1 MPTASG
7 SKHMHMD
14 GVYHIPFRSLYS
26 ANVRNMLMAGRD
38 ISASHV
44 AFGTTRV
51 MATCA
56 VIGEA
61 AGTGA
66 ALCAAKGIS
75 PRELHA
81 SICASCSRRCCGRT
95 PPSSACAADDE
106 LDLARRAQV
115 TASSTLTGIALEQPG
130 ETYPLGT
137 DVALLLPVHPV
148 LSGLELLLDASS
160 DTALTVELWD
170 TGRKENYVPHSL
182 QVTATVNVTTGTA
195 QWVKLPLEWRP
206 EEPQNAFIIIRSNKA
221 VSLYHSTEA
230 HSGVLIFFKTEENH
244 VSKNLEDHATDQPVV
259 LWSMQGLARQPFCYR
274 TLSETSAYSSDNTIN
289 GYHRPYGGPQ
299 QWMSQPMQSGNPEW
313 VQLTW
318 EEPQTLAELHL
329 TFNDDVNEDL
339 VNLHHHHTTFRVM
352 PELVR
357 DYRVD
362 ILTPAGE
369 WTQVASVQEN
379 HKRKVIHSLDV
390 PMSAKALRI
399 IIDATNGSR
408 YAELIEIRAY

>member
-1 MPTASG
+1 M
-7 SKHMHMD
+7 
-14 GVYHIPFRSLYS
+14 
-26 ANVRNMLMAGRD
+26 
-38 ISASHV
+38 
-44 AFGTTRV
+44 
-51 MATCA
+51 
-56 VIGEA
+56 
-61 AGTGA
+61 
-66 ALCAAKGIS
+66 
-75 PRELHA
+75 
-81 SICASCSRRCCGRT
+81 
-95 PPSSACAADDE
+95 
-106 LDLARRAQV
+106 
-115 TASSTLTGIALEQPG
+115 GIALEQPG

-137 DVALLLPVHPV
+137 DVALLLPVHPM

-182 QVTATVNVTTGTA
+182 QVTATVNVTAGTA

-259 LWSMQGLARQPFCYR
+259 LWSMQGLARQPFCCR
-274 TLSETSAYSSDNTIN
+274 TLSETSAYSADNTIN

-299 QWMSQPMQSGNPEW
+299 QWMSQPVQSGKPEW

-357 DYRVD
+357 DYHVEV
-362 ILTPAGE
+362 LTPAGE

-390 PMSAKALRI
+390 PVLAQALRI

>member
-1 MPTASG
+1 MPL
-7 SKHMHMD
+7 
-14 GVYHIPFRSLYS
+14 PL
-26 ANVRNMLMAGRD
+26 
-38 ISASHV
+38 
-44 AFGTTRV
+44 
-51 MATCA
+51 
-56 VIGEA
+56 A
-61 AGTGA
+61 AGPLTCIPAGHVRRSEWLEAYACRWRISRAVPLAVFRECAEYAHGRARHQCITCRLRHNARHGNMRGHRRSRGYGRGA
-66 ALCAAKGIS
+66 LRVHGVS

-81 SICASCSRRCCGRT
+81 RHLAVLQQTLLRQDASITGVRSH
-95 PPSSACAADDE
+95 DE

-170 TGRKENYVPHSL
+170 TGRKENYVPHLL
-182 QVTATVNVTTGTA
+182 QVTATVNVTAGTA

-259 LWSMQGLARQPFCYR
+259 LWSMQGLARQPFCCR

-289 GYHRPYGGPQ
+289 GYHRPSVGRN
-299 QWMSQPMQSGNPEW
+299 SGCRSRCS
-313 VQLTW
+313 
-318 EEPQTLAELHL
+318 LA
-329 TFNDDVNEDL
+329 
-339 VNLHHHHTTFRVM
+339 
-352 PELVR
+352 
-357 DYRVD
+357 
-362 ILTPAGE
+362 IL
-369 WTQVASVQEN
+369 
-379 HKRKVIHSLDV
+379 
-390 PMSAKALRI
+390 
-399 IIDATNGSR
+399 NGCN
-408 YAELIEIRAY
+408 